1 MDVGD
6 FINTSSVNGPL
17 VVLVVA
23 VRTCDMDR
31 NNVDRLLC
39 CLCPLAINMVAVK
52 VRWTNP
58 CSAAAQVCLLL
69 NPARDKTNP
78 HSGRQN
84 KKWILLPLPGNWVEV
99 TGDTFSD
106 NRIWP

>member
-1 MDVGD
+1 M
-6 FINTSSVNGPL
+6 L

-52 VRWTNP
+52 ASSKTKHL
-58 CSAAAQVCLLL
+58 QLL
-69 NPARDKTNP
+69 
-78 HSGRQN
+78 G
-84 KKWILLPLPGNWVEV
+84 ILE
-99 TGDTFSD
+99 
-106 NRIWP
+106 